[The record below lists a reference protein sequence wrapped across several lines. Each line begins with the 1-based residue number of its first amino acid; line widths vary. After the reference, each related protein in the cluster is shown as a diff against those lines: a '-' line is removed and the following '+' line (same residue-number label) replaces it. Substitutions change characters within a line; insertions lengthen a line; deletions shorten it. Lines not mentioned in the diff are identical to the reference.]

1 MAETSGLNLK
11 DFTEYKLEEDE
22 ILAFFEA
29 FQLFDQDGSDSI
41 SLKELKS
48 VLKALGKELS
58 TDQV

>member
-58 TDQV
+58 TD